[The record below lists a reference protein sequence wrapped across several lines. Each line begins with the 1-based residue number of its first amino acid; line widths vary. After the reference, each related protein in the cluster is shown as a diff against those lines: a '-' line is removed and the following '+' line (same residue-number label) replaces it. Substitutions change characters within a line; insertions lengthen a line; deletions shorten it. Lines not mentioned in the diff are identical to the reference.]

1 MYRKH
6 IKYKLIKTV
15 PDVINYIIYGNTLLD
30 VLNDVSCKRTSHLNL
45 IGINSGHCSGARL
58 VIENIQRE

>member
-30 VLNDVSCKRTSHLNL
+30 VF
-45 IGINSGHCSGARL
+45 
-58 VIENIQRE
+58 